1 MPSRW
6 LLGVVDEGLYGK
18 ALGQYLLGRLR
29 ERSSDAPFLG
39 CAVTENW
46 FNQIWNDINKHL
58 TL

>member
-29 ERSSDAPFLG
+29 ERGYDAPFLG
-39 CAVTENW
+39 CAVSENRV
-46 FNQIWNDINKHL
+46 NQIWKYVHL
-58 TL
+58 NLSG